1 MSPIIGKAQHP
12 LGVMSPANLHL
23 TISPSSSPLGHSGY
37 PSHKLSRNIGRVNPI
52 LSGDKQ
58 LVTGFLGLSNSDLMA
73 TLINQMS
80 DLNFESSP

>member
-1 MSPIIGKAQHP
+1 MMGNAQHP
-12 LGVMSPANLHL
+12 LGVKSPANLHL

-58 LVTGFLGLSNSDLMA
+58 LVTGFLGLPNSGLMA
-73 TLINQMS
+73 TLTTQMS
-80 DLNFESSP
+80 DLNFESIP

>member
-1 MSPIIGKAQHP
+1 MIGNAQHP
-12 LGVMSPANLHL
+12 LGVVSPANLHL

-52 LSGDKQ
+52 RSGDKQ
-58 LVTGFLGLSNSDLMA
+58 LVTGFGWLSNSDSLA
-73 TLINQMS
+73 VSANQMR